1 MAEKKR
7 EVTSIKVDPEL
18 WKEVKIQAIREE
30 IEVSEFMDR
39 AIKRELQRVT
49 TR

>member
-1 MAEKKR
+1 LAEKKR

-18 WKEVKIQAIREE
+18 WKEVEIQAIREE